1 MMNKKPL
8 KIPEYFK
15 DLPNNALLNYKEIA
29 EIFGLN
35 RMNLTHYQ
43 RSGEIPLFDVRQE
56 FLNWRGIKTTRL
68 FWKVKTIRE
77 WIKNANN
84 NRK

>member
-1 MMNKKPL
+1 MKKPL

-15 DLPNNALLNYKEIA
+15 DLPDNANLNYKEVA

-35 RMNLTHYQ
+35 RMSLTQSQ
-43 RSGEIPLFDVRQE
+43 RSGVIPLFDVRQE
-56 FLNWRGIKTTRL
+56 FLNGRGIKTTRH

-77 WIKNANN
+77 WIKN
-84 NRK
+84 K